1 MRKLILFLIT
11 IIGVT
16 FMSSCKKDEVR
27 AILGT
32 NFTAPVIT
40 AGLTTSTTPVVL
52 SQANKNV
59 SFDIIWS
66 GAYYGFRGSVTYT
79 LQVDKKGN
87 NFASA
92 ISLGSPASTVL
103 NSTYSISMLTNDF
116 NNKLL
121 LLQTDPENPVAAPLE
136 FRVKAY
142 INDSVPVIYSPVTS
156 VTYTP
161 YYIPIV
167 YNKVYVPGDYQGWS
181 PTTAP
186 YLASLDGGPK
196 YEGYI
201 NFTTNGG
208 FKITPLQDWST
219 AYGAGTTAGSIS
231 TTGGNMTLAGGVGY
245 YKVNVS
251 TSELTITTMLIT
263 SWTVIGD
270 VTGPN
275 YNWSND
281 MVLTYNTT
289 TKVWSGTADLHA
301 GSFKF
306 RANNAWSLAYGS
318 TVAGK
323 LDAAGGNIP
332 LPVAGN
338 YTITLDFSVP
348 PIYRYKLVK
357 N

>member
-1 MRKLILFLIT
+1 
-11 IIGVT
+11 
-16 FMSSCKKDEVR
+16 
-27 AILGT
+27 
-32 NFTAPVIT
+32 
-40 AGLTTSTTPVVL
+40 
-52 SQANKNV
+52 
-59 SFDIIWS
+59 
-66 GAYYGFRGSVTYT
+66 
-79 LQVDKKGN
+79 
-87 NFASA
+87 
-92 ISLGSPASTVL
+92 
-103 NSTYSISMLTNDF
+103 MLTNDF

-142 INDSVPVIYSPVTS
+142 LNDSVPVIYSPVTS

-161 YYIPIV
+161 YFIPIV

-181 PTTAP
+181 PGNP
-186 YLASLDGGPK
+186 YLASLAGDSK

-201 NFTTNGG
+201 NFTTTGG
-208 FKITPLQDWST
+208 YKITSDPDWNHT
-219 AYGAGTTAGSIS
+219 NWGAGTAAGSLS
-231 TTGGNMTLAGGVGY
+231 TTGGNITIPGIGF
-245 YKVNVS
+245 YKVNVN
-251 TSELTITTMLIT
+251 TTDLTISTMLT
-263 SWTVIGD
+263 TWSVIGD
-270 VTGPN
+270 VTGPG
-275 YNWSND
+275 YNWTND
-281 MVLTYNTT
+281 MVLTYNAT

-323 LDAAGGNIP
+323 LDPNGGNIP

>member
-11 IIGVT
+11 IIGVAFIT
-16 FMSSCKKDEVR
+16 SCKKDEVK
-27 AILGT
+27 ATLTANI
-32 NFTAPVIT
+32 TAPVIT

-52 SQANKNV
+52 NQANKNV

-87 NFASA
+87 NFATP

-103 NSTYSISMLTNDF
+103 NSTYAISMLTNDF

-121 LLQTDPENPVAAPLE
+121 LMQVNPEIPVAAPLE

-161 YYIPIV
+161 YYIPII

-181 PTTAP
+181 PGDP
-186 YLASLDGGPK
+186 YLASLDGSSK

-201 NFTTNGG
+201 NFTSTGG
-208 FKITPLQDWST
+208 YKITSDPDWNHT
-219 AYGAGTTAGSIS
+219 NWGAGTGAGTLSTAG
-231 TTGGNMTLAGGVGY
+231 GNITIPGIGY
-245 YKVNVS
+245 YKVNVN
-251 TSELTITTMLIT
+251 TTDLTISTMLT
-263 SWTVIGD
+263 TWTIIGD

-306 RANNAWSLAYGS
+306 RANLAWSLAYGS

-323 LDAAGGNIP
+323 LDPNGGNIP

-338 YTITLDFSVP
+338 YTITLNFSVP
-348 PIYRYKLVK
+348 PIYRYTIVK